1 MIWFRTMQRFV
12 PWLVGLFLVAQL
24 AGIVPRAA
32 YAQPE
37 AMTAAAPAHHQ
48 HAHDHSDDAA
58 PRHHHDDDQGANLA
72 DQCCALHLL
81 NAVVQLVAA
90 AIPAEVAAGSLL
102 GASGPSV
109 SGTGGDLLYRPPRS
123 HPSL

>member
-1 MIWFRTMQRFV
+1 MALFRTLRRFV

-32 YAQPE
+32 HALPD
-37 AMTAAAPAHHQ
+37 AMPAAGHAHHQ
-48 HAHDHSDDAA
+48 HAHDYADDRTT
-58 PRHHHDDDQGANLA
+58 RHHHDDQGANLA

-81 NAVVQLVAA
+81 TAVVPLLAA
-90 AIPAEVAAGSLL
+90 AIPADIAAGSLL
-102 GASGPSV
+102 AGSGPRV
-109 SGTGGDLLYRPPRS
+109 TGVGGDLLYRPPRS